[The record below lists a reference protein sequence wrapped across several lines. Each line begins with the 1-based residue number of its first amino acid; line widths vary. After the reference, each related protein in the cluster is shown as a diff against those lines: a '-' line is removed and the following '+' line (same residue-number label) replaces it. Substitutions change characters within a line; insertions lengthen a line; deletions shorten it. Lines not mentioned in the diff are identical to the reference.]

1 MFPFLRNKKA
11 LMKTLLGLKG
21 IQRGVSMFPI
31 TKLSCGGAERKLEFC
46 PSSSGEENGNQEIDP
61 LLACAGLRQRE
72 FLLEPVEKSHCCAF
86 CISSV
91 WSHSQFLI
99 FTSR

>member
-46 PSSSGEENGNQEIDP
+46 PSSSGEENGNQEIRTQVTVVGSMRSPPSAWDT
-61 LLACAGLRQRE
+61 
-72 FLLEPVEKSHCCAF
+72 EPAVCTQAL
-86 CISSV
+86 V
-91 WSHSQFLI
+91 VQ
-99 FTSR
+99 